1 MNGRAAF
8 FLFQPKLTPLF
19 SILSRVTLALVTGVV
34 TSKAAAPL
42 LGSRAVAPEFL
53 CWYKLSCS
61 HLCHLPDLLCRLRCV
76 GLHSLMV
83 LTRQPSL
90 TWGHK

>member
-42 LGSRAVAPEFL
+42 LGSRRVAPEFL
-53 CWYKLSCS
+53 CWYKLSCP
-61 HLCHLPDLLCRLRCV
+61 HLCHLPDLLRRLRCV

-83 LTRQPSL
+83 LACQPSF